1 MSELRQ
7 IIVSC
12 IFCLLLGLNLDNFR
26 SACIKSASLQNNRD
40 DGLAKHTRQ
49 FADFFRGHRNVEDI
63 ADGHWESTWFWL

>member
-12 IFCLLLGLNLDNFR
+12 IFCLLLGLHKIMDNFR

-40 DGLAKHTRQ
+40 DGLAKHPRQ
-49 FADFFRGHRNVEDI
+49 FADFFRGHRNVDDI
-63 ADGHWESTWFWL
+63 ADGH